1 MTRRLR
7 TAAVSVALIAALAAC
22 SGGSSSSSITTD
34 SSGTAAASNLGTNAD
49 GSTNDST
56 NASTESSTDASV
68 TIDTNFSGD
77 GSEALCSYATDL
89 ESSDISGD
97 LQSGDLKSSLTK
109 LDEILNNLKDKAPGE
124 IKADVET
131 MLGGYEK
138 MIDLYKKYDYD
149 TARMLEAA
157 QNDPDLAAQ
166 FASISSEEITTAT
179 ARVSAYFS
187 NVCGTTDGT

>member
-7 TAAVSVALIAALAAC
+7 TAAVSVALVAALAAC
-22 SGGSSSSSITTD
+22 GGGSKASSPNTTD
-34 SSGTAAASNLGTNAD
+34 SSGTAAANLSTDA
-49 GSTNDST
+49 STNDST
-56 NASTESSTDASV
+56 NSSTESSTDASV
-68 TIDTNFSGD
+68 TIDTNFSGE
-77 GSEALCSYATDL
+77 GSDALCSYATDL
-89 ESSDISGD
+89 ESADVSGD

-109 LDEILNNLKDKAPGE
+109 LDEILNNLNDKAPSE

-149 TARMLEAA
+149 TAKMLEAA

-166 FASISSEEITTAT
+166 FASISSSEISTAT

-187 NVCGTTDGT
+187 NVCGTTEGT